1 MCKKIILHGKEA
13 IDLIDW
19 RIGLP
24 YQNDGYPYLSGVVP
38 PNSLNMPELIT
49 APYPNRIWGILENY
63 NDGYPMIIEQG
74 KTNYRDW
81 DIGRLITAPYPKQLW
96 AILSTH
102 NDGYPIIINQA
113 ETEMETLDKV
123 NKPTWD
129 NGIINWTYAGDIENV
144 ENFKIDLYLNG
155 FLYETHI
162 VDGSITSYDFQQYI
176 DEGELSSFQVTVQAL
191 GNNIAYLDG
200 AVSEMSDGSPVMYKQ
215 LNMPVL
221 ETVDNIIWQNGVIKW
236 NYPDLSG
243 NVKQFKLILYINGF
257 IYNTYIVD
265 SDVRS
270 YDFSSILQLGNYY
283 QVTVQAL
290 GNNISFLDSA
300 ISKKA
305 NYLHSITVK
314 NKTIKVYNSDY
325 KQNVGD
331 LKAVIVDFFNDTLTE
346 DLSGTCT
353 FEFTTVIDEE
363 KSQYLT
369 DGNIVEIN
377 GDYFRIVYT
386 EENRNSD
393 DTLTITVQTEHVNYD
408 LMLDD
413 YKMDYFTSDG
423 TAFDMLLELLS
434 GTEFNIDFV
443 DDEFNVV
450 KTISA
455 QEPLVKRDAL
465 FLIAAAFNAEIV
477 FNKFSVSLVKK
488 RGANKGFYF
497 AYRKNIKNISRIV
510 DGRKRVNNQPTVSYS
525 LSVALLKE
533 LLGEEEDFEVG
544 DVVKVYDYKL
554 GIDIETRILS
564 ISKSISEETG
574 DVEIGNFIPDIIDS
588 VNQIERSTVHKE
600 RLYNGIRIGP
610 ENGFEAIRSDKK
622 ARTTMNATEGIK
634 IDLGDGEGNYTP
646 VFYVTIEGEKAKL
659 NLKGN
664 AEFTGQV
671 LASLIEASDLK
682 GGSIDIGNGVFT
694 VDNAGHM
701 IANSAYIQGL
711 IEASEFIGG
720 KIIITNE
727 AETERVILCA
737 EEGFRF
743 QAWDE
748 NAGEEGEWIDSI
760 WMEDGKGKF
769 FGEII
774 SSTITGGLIRT
785 AESGRRIEISE
796 NQIRCY
802 NDDGNLNGFVTN
814 NTNLQFGDWEFWDNG
829 TRVFVVY
836 NKTLGQGVTLMT
848 DNGANLNIGSA
859 GDVLVLEGYINMNGT
874 ITINGNTISSFD
886 SKTAG
891 NTFGQTEKEM
901 LQEVHDKL
909 KELLDAINDN

>member
-1 MCKKIILHGKEA
+1 MA
-13 IDLIDW
+13 DW
-19 RIGLP
+19 KIGLQ
-24 YQNDGYPYLSGVVP
+24 YQNDGYPYLSNVEVP
-38 PNSLNMPELIT
+38 NKFDIHSLFT
-49 APYPNRIWGILENY
+49 APYPNRIWGILEDF
-63 NDGYPMIIEQG
+63 NDGYPMIIEQSNAQLN
-74 KTNYRDW
+74 KFDLS
-81 DIGRLITAPYPKQLW
+81 DLFTAPYPNNIWIVLKNV
-96 AILSTH
+96 

-113 ETEMETLDKV
+113 ETEIETLDKV
-123 NKPTWD
+123 DKPTWN
-129 NGIINWTYAGDIENV
+129 NGIINWTYPGDIENV
-144 ENFKIDLYLNG
+144 EAFKVKLYLNG
-155 FLYETHI
+155 FLFETHI
-162 VDGSITSYDFQQYI
+162 VDGSITSYDFKQYI

-200 AVSEMSDGSPVMYKQ
+200 PVSEMSDGNPVLHKK

-221 ETVDNIIWQNGVIKW
+221 ETVNNIIWQNGVINW

-257 IYNTYIVD
+257 VYNTYIVD

-270 YDFSSILQLGNYY
+270 YDFNSILEFGNYY

-305 NYLHSITVK
+305 NYLHTVTVK

-325 KQNVGD
+325 KQNIGD
-331 LKAVIVDFFNDTLTE
+331 LKAVIVDFFDDTLTE
-346 DLSGTCT
+346 DLNGTYT
-353 FEFTTVIDEE
+353 FDFTTVIDEE

-369 DGNIVEIN
+369 VGNIVEIN

-413 YKMDYFTSDG
+413 YKMEYFTADG
-423 TAFDMLLELLS
+423 TAFDMLLQLLS
-434 GTEFNIDFV
+434 GTEFNIGFV
-443 DDEFNVV
+443 DDDFNVV

-488 RGANKGFYF
+488 RGANKGLYF

-600 RLYNGIRIGP
+600 RVYNGIRIGP

-622 ARTTMNATEGIK
+622 ARATMNATEGIK
-634 IDLGDGEGNYTP
+634 IDLGDGEGNYEP
-646 VFYVTIEGEKAKL
+646 VFYVTIEQDKAKL

-671 LASLIEASDLK
+671 LASLIEASDIK

-694 VDNAGHM
+694 VDNTGHM
-701 IANSAYIQGL
+701 SAISAYIKGL

-727 AETERVILCA
+727 AKTERVILCA

-748 NAGEEGEWIDSI
+748 NAGTEGEWIDSI

-814 NTNLQFGDWEFWDNG
+814 NTSSQFGDWEFWDNG
-829 TRVFVVY
+829 TLVFRVY
-836 NKTLGQGVTLMT
+836 NRTASEGVTL
-848 DNGANLNIGSA
+848 LPA
-859 GDVLVLEGYINMNGT
+859 GDASLFVGAPRHILGLQGQIIINDKN
-874 ITINGNTISSFD
+874 ISSLD
-886 SKTAG
+886 SKTVG
-891 NTFGQTEKEM
+891 NSFGANEQQM
-901 LQEVHDKL
+901 LQDVYDKL

>member
-1 MCKKIILHGKEA
+1 LA
-13 IDLIDW
+13 DW
-19 RIGLP
+19 KIGLQ
-24 YQNDGYPYLSGVVP
+24 YQNDGYPYLSNVEVP
-38 PNSLNMPELIT
+38 NKFDIHSLFT
-49 APYPNRIWGILENY
+49 APYPNRIWGMLEDF
-63 NDGYPMIIEQG
+63 NDGYPMIIEQS
-74 KTNYRDW
+74 DA
-81 DIGRLITAPYPKQLW
+81 RLNKFDLNDLFTAPYPSNIWTVLKNV
-96 AILSTH
+96 
-102 NDGYPIIINQA
+102 NDGYPSLMNQIE
-113 ETEMETLDKV
+113 ETPALDKV
-123 NKPTWD
+123 DKPTWN
-129 NGIINWTYAGDIENV
+129 NGIINWVYPGDIENV

-176 DEGELSSFQVTVQAL
+176 DESEFSSFQVTVQAL

-200 AVSEMSDGSPVMYKQ
+200 AVSEMSDGFPILHKEV
-215 LNMPVL
+215 NMPVL
-221 ETVDNIIWQNGVIKW
+221 ETVNNIIWQNGVIRW

-257 IYNTYIVD
+257 VYNTYIVD

-305 NYLHSITVK
+305 NYLHSVTVK
-314 NKTIKVYNSDY
+314 NKTIKVYQSDY

-331 LKAVIVDFFNDTLTE
+331 LKAVIVDFFSDTLTE
-346 DLSGTCT
+346 DLSGTYT
-353 FEFTTVIDEE
+353 FDFTTVIDEE

-369 DGNIVEIN
+369 VGNIVEIN

-393 DTLTITVQTEHVNYD
+393 DTLTIAVQTEHVNYD

-413 YKMDYFTSDG
+413 YKMEYFTSDG

-443 DDEFNVV
+443 DDDFNVV

-455 QEPLVKRDAL
+455 QESLVKRDAL
-465 FLIAAAFNAEIV
+465 FLIAAAYNAEIV
-477 FNKFSVSLVKK
+477 FNRFSVSLVKK
-488 RGANKGFYF
+488 RGANKGLYF

-574 DVEIGNFIPDIIDS
+574 DVEIGNFIPDFVDS

-634 IDLGDGEGNYTP
+634 IDLGDGEGNYAP
-646 VFYVTIEGEKAKL
+646 VFYVTIEGEEAKL

-671 LASLIEASDLK
+671 LASLISASNIE

-694 VDNAGHM
+694 VDNAGRM
-701 IANSAYIQGL
+701 SATSAYIQGL

-802 NDDGNLNGFVTN
+802 NDDGELHGLVTN
-814 NTNLQFGDWEFWDNG
+814 NSSGNFGDWDFYDNG
-829 TRVFVVY
+829 TLVFRVY
-836 NKTLGQGVTLMT
+836 NTLGGGGVSLIPE
-848 DNGANLNIGSA
+848 NEAS
-859 GDVLVLEGYINMNGT
+859 LVVGREGYILGL
-874 ITINGNTISSFD
+874 NGNIVLNERIVPSIA

-891 NTFGQTEKEM
+891 INYGENEQQM
-901 LQEVHDKL
+901 LQELHDKI
-909 KELLDAINDN
+909 KQLLDAINNN

>member
-1 MCKKIILHGKEA
+1 MA
-13 IDLIDW
+13 DW
-19 RIGLP
+19 KIGLQ
-24 YQNDGYPYLSGVVP
+24 YQNDGYPYLSNVEA
-38 PNSLNMPELIT
+38 PNKFDIYSLFT
-49 APYPNRIWGILENY
+49 APYPNRIWGMLEDF
-63 NDGYPMIIEQG
+63 NDGYPMILEQS
-74 KTNYRDW
+74 DA
-81 DIGRLITAPYPKQLW
+81 RLNKFDLSDLFAAPYPNNIWTVLKNV
-96 AILSTH
+96 

-113 ETEMETLDKV
+113 ETEIKTLDKV
-123 NKPTWD
+123 DKPTWN
-129 NGIINWTYAGDIENV
+129 NGIINWTYPGDIENV

-162 VDGSITSYDFQQYI
+162 VDGSVTSYDFQQYI

-200 AVSEMSDGSPVMYKQ
+200 PVSEMSDGFPVLYKEV
-215 LNMPVL
+215 NMPVL
-221 ETVDNIIWQNGVIKW
+221 ETVNNIIWQNGVIRW

-314 NKTIKVYNSDY
+314 NKTIKVYQSDY

-331 LKAVIVDFFNDTLTE
+331 LKAVIVDFFNDTLSE
-346 DLSGTCT
+346 DLNGTYT
-353 FEFTTVIDEE
+353 FDFTTVIDEE

-369 DGNIVEIN
+369 VGNIVEIN

-393 DTLTITVQTEHVNYD
+393 DTLTIAVQAEHVNYD

-423 TAFDMLLELLS
+423 TAFDMLLQLLS

-455 QEPLVKRDAL
+455 QETLAKRDAL
-465 FLIAAAFNAEIV
+465 FLIAAAFNAEVV

-488 RGANKGFYF
+488 RGANKGLYF

-510 DGRKRVNNQPTVSYS
+510 DGRKRINNQPTVSYS

-564 ISKSISEETG
+564 MSKSISEETG
-574 DVEIGNFIPDIIDS
+574 DVEIGNYIPDFVDS

-600 RLYNGIRIGP
+600 RVYNGIRIGS

-646 VFYVTIEGEKAKL
+646 VFYVTIEQDKAKL

-671 LASLIEASDLK
+671 LASLISASNIK

-701 IANSAYIQGL
+701 SATSAYIQGL

-748 NAGEEGEWIDSI
+748 NAGTEGEWIDSI

-785 AESGRRIEISE
+785 AESGRRIEISD

-802 NDDGNLNGFVTN
+802 NNSNKLQGMVTN
-814 NTNLQFGDWEFWDNG
+814 NETTRFGDFEFYDDDTMVFRIYNG
-829 TRVFVVY
+829 L
-836 NKTLGQGVTLMT
+836 LGQGVTLRPE
-848 DNGANLNIGSA
+848 NGASLLVGLGGSIL
-859 GDVLVLEGYINMNGT
+859 GLRGYIKLNGQT
-874 ITINGNTISSFD
+874 IPSFD
-886 SKTAG
+886 QKTAG
-891 NTFGQTEKEM
+891 AVYGTNEQEM
-901 LQEVHDKL
+901 LQETHDML
-909 KELLDAINDN
+909 RQLLDAINDN

>member
-1 MCKKIILHGKEA
+1 MA
-13 IDLIDW
+13 DW
-19 RIGLP
+19 KIGLQ
-24 YQNDGYPYLSGVVP
+24 YQNDGYPYLSNVEVP
-38 PNSLNMPELIT
+38 NKFDIHSLFT
-49 APYPNRIWGILENY
+49 APYPNRIWGMLEDF
-63 NDGYPMIIEQG
+63 NDGYPMIIEQS
-74 KTNYRDW
+74 DA
-81 DIGRLITAPYPKQLW
+81 RLNKFDLNDLFTAPYPNNIWTVLKNV
-96 AILSTH
+96 
-102 NDGYPIIINQA
+102 NDGYPSLMNQI
-113 ETEMETLDKV
+113 EEIPTLDKV
-123 NKPTWD
+123 DKPTWN
-129 NGIINWTYAGDIENV
+129 NGIINWTYPGDIENV
-144 ENFKIDLYLNG
+144 EAFKVKLYLNG
-155 FLYETHI
+155 FLFETHI
-162 VDGSITSYDFQQYI
+162 VDGSITSYDFKQYI

-200 AVSEMSDGSPVMYKQ
+200 PVSEMSDGNPVLHKE

-221 ETVDNIIWQNGVIKW
+221 ETVNNIIWQNGVIKW

-257 IYNTYIVD
+257 VYNTYIVD
-265 SDVRS
+265 SNVRS
-270 YDFSSILQLGNYY
+270 YDFNSILQLGNYY

-305 NYLHSITVK
+305 NYLHSVTVK
-314 NKTIKVYNSDY
+314 NKTIKVYQSDY

-346 DLSGTCT
+346 DLNGTYT

-369 DGNIVEIN
+369 VGNIVEIN

-393 DTLTITVQTEHVNYD
+393 DTLTIAGQTEHVNYD

-455 QEPLVKRDAL
+455 QEALVKRDAL
-465 FLIAAAFNAEIV
+465 FLIAAAYNAEVV

-574 DVEIGNFIPDIIDS
+574 DVEIGNFVPDFIDS

-600 RLYNGIRIGP
+600 RVYNGIRIGP

-622 ARTTMNATEGIK
+622 ARAAMNATEGIK
-634 IDLGDGEGNYTP
+634 IDLGDGEGNYEP
-646 VFYVTIEGEKAKL
+646 VFYVTIEQDKAKL

-671 LASLIEASDLK
+671 LASLIEASDIK

-694 VDNAGHM
+694 VDNTGHM
-701 IANSAYIQGL
+701 SATSAYIQGL

-727 AETERVILCA
+727 AKTERVILCA

-814 NTNLQFGDWEFWDNG
+814 NTSSQFGDWEFYDNG
-829 TRVFVVY
+829 NLVFRVY
-836 NKTLGQGVTLMT
+836 NATSGQGVTLLPE
-848 DNGANLNIGSA
+848 NGASLVVGSH
-859 GDVLVLEGYINMNGT
+859 GNVLGLRGYIS
-874 ITINGNTISSFD
+874 INGNAIPSFD
-886 SKTAG
+886 
-891 NTFGQTEKEM
+891 EKSASSSYGANEQEM
-901 LQEVHDKL
+901 LQEVHDML
-909 KELLDAINDN
+909 RQLLDAINDN